1 MVRVLLEEFDFHKE
15 LRLASVLVEL
25 FDVEAAFLAVSLE
38 TKLTIMH
45 LDIKF
50 VELFPNLLGRNIDI
64 VVIHIVEAEELK
76 VLTWLVLVERRTNKV
91 IHVTATRVS
100 LVLTG

>member
-1 MVRVLLEEFDFHKE
+1 MVRVLLEEFDLHEE

-45 LDIKF
+45 LDIEF

-64 VVIHIVEAEELK
+64 VVIHVVEAEELK
-76 VLTWLVLVERRTNKV
+76 VLTGLVLVERRTNED
-91 IHVTATRVS
+91 IHVTAT
-100 LVLTG
+100 